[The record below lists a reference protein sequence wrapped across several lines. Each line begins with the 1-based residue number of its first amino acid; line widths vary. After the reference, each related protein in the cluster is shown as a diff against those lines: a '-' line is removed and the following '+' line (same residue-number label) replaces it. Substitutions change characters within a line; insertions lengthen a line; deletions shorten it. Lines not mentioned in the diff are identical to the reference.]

1 MERDELIEQLNQALA
16 DEWLAH
22 YQYWLGAKVLKGP
35 LKDEIVEELTE
46 HSEDELRHAGM
57 LAERII
63 ELDGVP
69 LLSPNEWF
77 DVMGC
82 GYEAPEDPSP
92 AAILEQNIQ
101 GETCAIDTYKAL
113 AHVTKERD
121 PKSHQMLLEILEDEK
136 EHKEDLEMLQKKL
149 KKL

>member
-1 MERDELIEQLNQALA
+1 MERDELIKQMNQALA

-35 LKDEIVEELTE
+35 LKDEIVEELNE
-46 HSEDELRHAGM
+46 HSDDELRHAGM

-63 ELDGVP
+63 ELGGTP
-69 LLSPNEWF
+69 LMSPDEWF
-77 DVMGC
+77 EATGC
-82 GYEAPEDPSP
+82 GYEAPEDHSS
-92 AAILEQNIQ
+92 AAILEQNVE
-101 GETCAIDTYKAL
+101 GEACAIDTYKAL

-121 PKSHQMLLEILEDEK
+121 PKSHQMFTAILEDEK
-136 EHKEDLEMLQKKL
+136 EHKEDLERLQKAL